1 LQKGTRKMEQ
11 TGQPSSA
18 SASSQ
23 AVNKT
28 LRPRVARKTAVP
40 ATLREKREMCMP
52 TLSKPTEILQK
63 NKNGPVL
70 RFFCALAFTALSVF
84 AASVAAQNAE
94 HSPGWVVLPV
104 EEYRALHERAYPI
117 EREPE
122 PPPVEATL
130 TRVDYDLRI
139 NGESAGAGEL
149 ASGRAT
155 LTIDVLKDGWVR
167 VPIPAGL
174 LVREA
179 RLDGKL
185 VSLVSGGIGK
195 GGSQLSAL
203 LSHAGR
209 AVLLL
214 DIALPVV
221 SSAGEESIALPSAAS
236 GVTRAS
242 VQLPRQGVDIR
253 LTGGLLSEKSE
264 SGAESKWVAYGR
276 GNEALAFTWR
286 RKTEDHRAT
295 QPLRLRG
302 SLTELLGLGEDATS
316 INAEVNLE
324 VTQGA
329 AREAKVQIPDKVT
342 VNQVLGA
349 MVADWEVKGGELSVT
364 FLEPVEQTARFVITG
379 ETRNPRE
386 GEIGVPLLRLLNAER
401 ETGGVA
407 VEVLGAGEIKDIKT
421 EGLESAD
428 ATDLGEL
435 VANRQSPSLAAF
447 RFRAG
452 EKITRS
458 LDLNIARYTP
468 QAVLMANVEE
478 ARYQVLVSSEGK
490 TFVQA
495 RYAVRNNQRNFLK
508 ITLPAGATLWSA
520 SLSGKPVR
528 PGQAPDGSVLLPL
541 DKARA
546 GEEAPPFAVEVVY
559 LMRGNAWND
568 KGQFA
573 LALPALDLPVSR
585 TGLLLY
591 HPPLFK
597 VTAEPG
603 TFRSEPYENPVSAAL
618 APVLEDSRRVGG
630 IGGGAGI
637 NSPQPPPPPAT
648 PQPYDSDLKDESK
661 SKRPQSETEALLDK
675 FKIDS
680 LAGKRAGIL
689 PIHVSFP
696 AFGPSL
702 FLVSELTG
710 ENQTPSAVLNFQRD
724 KKAGGK

>member
-1 LQKGTRKMEQ
+1 MEQ
-11 TGQPSSA
+11 AGQPSSA
-18 SASSQ
+18 SAPSQ
-23 AVNKT
+23 AANKT
-28 LRPRVARKTAVP
+28 LRPRAARKTTVP
-40 ATLREKREMCMP
+40 ATLREKGATCMP
-52 TLSKPTEILQK
+52 TLSKQYETVRTIK
-63 NKNGPVL
+63 NRPIFPV
-70 RFFCALAFTALSVF
+70 FCLFASAALSVF
-84 AASVAAQNAE
+84 ATNVVAQNAE

-139 NGESAGAGEL
+139 NGESVGAGEL

-185 VSLVSGGIGK
+185 VSLVSGASGK
-195 GGSQLSAL
+195 GGSHLSAL

-214 DIALPVV
+214 DIALPVA

-253 LTGGLLSEKSE
+253 LTGGLLAEKSE
-264 SGAESKWVAYGR
+264 SRAESKWVAYGR
-276 GNEALAFTWR
+276 GNEALTFAWR

-302 SLTELLGLGEDATS
+302 SLTELLGLGEDAAS

-324 VTQGA
+324 VMQGA
-329 AREAKVQIPDKVT
+329 AREAKVQIPNKVT

-379 ETRNPRE
+379 ETRSPRE
-386 GEIGVPLLRLLNAER
+386 GEISIPLLGLVNAER

-428 ATDLGEL
+428 ATDLGEM

-447 RFRAG
+447 RFRTG
-452 EKITRS
+452 EMIARS
-458 LDLNIARYTP
+458 LNVTIARYTP

-520 SLSGKPVR
+520 SLSGRAVR
-528 PGQAPDGSVLLPL
+528 PGQSQDGGVLLPL

-559 LMRGNAWND
+559 LVRGTAWNN

-573 LALPALDLPVSR
+573 LALPALDLPISR

-597 VTAEPG
+597 MTAEPG
-603 TFRSEPYENPVSAAL
+603 AFRSAPYENPVSAAL
-618 APVLEDSRRVGG
+618 ALPTASTGFSAGVAGG
-630 IGGGAGI
+630 IA
-637 NSPQPPPPPAT
+637 PPPKPAAG
-648 PQPYDSDLKDESK
+648 PLDSDVKDESK
-661 SKRPQSETEALLDK
+661 LKRPQSETEALLDK
-675 FKIDS
+675 FKADS

-689 PIHVSFP
+689 PIRVDFP

-702 FLVSELTG
+702 FLVSELTR
-710 ENQTPSAVLNFQRD
+710 ENQAPSAVLSFQRG